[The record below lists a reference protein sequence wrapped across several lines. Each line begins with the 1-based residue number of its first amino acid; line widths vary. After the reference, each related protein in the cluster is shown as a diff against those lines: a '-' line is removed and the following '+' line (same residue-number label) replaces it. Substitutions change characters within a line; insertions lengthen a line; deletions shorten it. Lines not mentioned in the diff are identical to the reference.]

1 MRHRGRWSWLVA
13 LLALP
18 AACGGTGGSAPAADH
33 TWAGATALSATE
45 DSPFGV
51 VSDGVDVLFT
61 TGRTQVGDHA
71 LRAAPLQPA
80 DPPASRLVLTDPNR
94 PVPNGRLALDGGDV
108 YVAAGTGIIRVSKAT
123 GAITPVV
130 DGRPTEV
137 TSIVVDGTYVWWTTS
152 TYQFPAAGEVARR
165 PKRGGPVEVLAAGVD
180 AKGQVYQNDPGRMAV
195 ALPGASSFGSLV
207 LDGQAVLVAS
217 PGGILRVAPGRKT
230 ETIADAAAL
239 GGAPTGIAADGDRIY
254 ATIAGRRNN
263 LVSVLRSGGRP
274 SELAP
279 NVDNTADIV
288 VAGGEVY
295 FLLGGGAGGRA
306 TIEAVPATG
315 GSSRVVT
322 SGRYAGGDLA
332 ASAGRVLFSADGR
345 VWSAPVRSA

>member
-1 MRHRGRWSWLVA
+1 MRHRGRWSWILA

-18 AACGGTGGSAPAADH
+18 AACGGTGGSAPAADR
-33 TWAGATALSATE
+33 TWTGATALSATE

-51 VSDGVDVLFT
+51 VGDGVDVLFT

-80 DPPASRLVLTDPNR
+80 NPPSSRLVVTDPNR
-94 PVPNGRLALDGGDV
+94 PVPNGRLAVDGGEV
-108 YVAAGTGIIRVSKAT
+108 YVAAGTGIIRVAKAT
-123 GAITPVV
+123 GAVTPVV

-152 TYQFPAAGEVARR
+152 TYQFPAAAEVARR

-180 AKGQVYQNDPGRMAV
+180 AKGQVYQNDPSRTAV

-207 LDGQAVLVAS
+207 LDGQAVLVAT

-239 GGAPTGIAADGDRIY
+239 GGAPTAIAADGDRIY
-254 ATIAGRRNN
+254 ATIAGGRNN

-279 NVDNTADIV
+279 TVDTTADIV

-295 FLLGGGAGGRA
+295 FLTGGAGGRA
-306 TIEAVPATG
+306 TIDAVPAAG
-315 GSSRVVT
+315 GPSRVVT
-322 SGRYAGGDLA
+322 SGRYAAGDLA
-332 ASAGRVLFSADGR
+332 VYGGRLVFSADGR